1 MKKQIKVP
9 IAIAASLLLA
19 FALMPQPEAP
29 FTGHGNVEAL
39 SNLYNRWKTAY
50 EQRGDAQILRISL
63 NYSKA
68 QSDEL
73 TAANGLASVN
83 LVNGQL
89 QVAATGLS
97 GRQQYEVWLLD
108 KHDAGKPGNKA
119 IKIGAL
125 SASADKHVLTTR
137 LDREQLNGF
146 TLDTVAI
153 AKAGETPQSGGVLFG
168 SPGLLQRIYYN
179 ERFLPTTAI
188 GSAAGNSGLPSEPA
202 APFEFL
208 LPKMAQAGSGHN
220 SISSATQLTQLI
232 ARGQK
237 IFTEETFE
245 GNGRTC
251 STCHRPDNN
260 HTIDPIYI
268 AKLPKKDP
276 LFVAEF
282 KPELANLE
290 KPALLRQFGLFVANA
305 DGFDRPG
312 VMRSA
317 PHLLG
322 LTASMVHETQT
333 MGGEFTQDQDY
344 YNEHDPIA
352 QQDNRQTQAIGW
364 SGDGAPDGGALRDFA
379 KGAVKQHLPK
389 TLNRADNVDFRM
401 PTEDELDAL
410 EAYMLSLGRSTDIN
424 LAAMTFKSPLVQKG
438 LLLFNTKNNPG
449 ETLSGGYPTGGTP
462 IFGTSA
468 NCNGCHMNAGALS
481 STTGGNPTRDT
492 GVERM
497 RDQLHHLAD
506 ASVTYDG
513 GFGQELQSDCGPNYD
528 QACYSDGSLDPRN
541 IRPSNH
547 PRLNRFNTPSL
558 IEAADTGPF
567 FHNNSVTTLEETVAY
582 YNTESYNQSPGAFTS
597 KGVNRQVKLDSS
609 QVIAVAMF
617 LRSINVLENIRS
629 SNQLDQNAIGQHDE
643 QSEKT
648 LKLAIAD
655 TRDAIRVLK
664 EAVINPYPD
673 ALEKLNAALDY
684 ENQAMR
690 GFSFSGRRQK
700 LLENAITLKNQ
711 ARSLIVS
718 GG

>member
-1 MKKQIKVP
+1 MKKHLKIP
-9 IAIAASLLLA
+9 IAIAAVLTLA
-19 FALMPQPEAP
+19 FTFKPQPDAP
-29 FTGHGNVEAL
+29 YTGHGNVETL
-39 SNLYNRWKTAY
+39 SNLYTNWKTAY
-50 EQRGDAQILRISL
+50 EQHGDAQILHIGL

-68 QSDEL
+68 QSKEL
-73 TAANGLASVN
+73 TAANGQAALN

-89 QVAATGLS
+89 LVAVSGLS
-97 GRQQYEVWLLD
+97 AQQQYEVWLLD
-108 KHDAGKPGNKA
+108 NHGENKTV
-119 IKIGAL
+119 KIGAL
-125 SASADKHVLTTR
+125 SVQTDKHTLTTQLDHER
-137 LDREQLNGF
+137 LSGF
-146 TLDTVAI
+146 TLDTIAI
-153 AKAGETPQSGGVLFG
+153 AKAGATPQSGGVLFG

-188 GSAAGNSGLPSEPA
+188 GLAAGNTDLPPTPTAS
-202 APFEFL
+202 FEFL
-208 LPKMAQAGSGHN
+208 LPKMAQADVN
-220 SISSATQLTQLI
+220 SHSSTDQLTNLV

-237 IFTEETFE
+237 IFTEETFD

-251 STCHRPDNN
+251 ATCHRPDNN
-260 HTIDPIYI
+260 HTIDPAYI

-282 KPELANLE
+282 NPALAKLE
-290 KPALLRQFGLFVANA
+290 KSALLRQFGLFVTNI
-305 DGFDRPG
+305 DGFDRPI

-317 PHLLG
+317 QHLLG
-322 LTASMVHETQT
+322 LSVSLTHETT
-333 MGGEFTQDQDY
+333 SMGGEFTQDQDY

-352 QQDNRQTQAIGW
+352 AQNNRQTQAIGW

-379 KGAVKQHLPK
+379 KGAIKQHLPK
-389 TLNRADNVDFRM
+389 TLNRIDNTDFRM

-410 EAYMLSLGRSTDIN
+410 EAYMLSLGRSADIN

-438 LLLFNTKNNPG
+438 LMLFNTKNNPG
-449 ETLSGGYPTGGTP
+449 TAPVV
-462 IFGTSA
+462 FGTSA

-481 STTGGNPTRDT
+481 SSTAANPTRDT

-506 ASVTYDG
+506 SSVAYDG
-513 GFGQELQSDCGPNYD
+513 GFGQELQNDCGPNFD
-528 QACYSDGSLDPRN
+528 QTCYSDGSLDPRG

-558 IEAADTGPF
+558 IEAADTGPY

-609 QVIAVAMF
+609 QVIAVALF

-629 SNQLDQNAIGQHDE
+629 SILMDQNALDQNSE

-673 ALEKLNAALDY
+673 ALEKLNSALDY
-684 ENQAMR
+684 EKQALR
-690 GFSFSGRRQK
+690 GLTSLGRRQAM
-700 LLENAITLKNQ
+700 LQNAITLKAQ
-711 ARSLIVS
+711 ARALILS
-718 GG
+718 AG

>member
-1 MKKQIKVP
+1 MKRQVKIP

-50 EQRGDAQILRISL
+50 EQQGDAQILRIGL

-68 QSDEL
+68 QSHEL
-73 TAANGLASVN
+73 TAANGQASVN

-97 GRQQYEVWLLD
+97 GQQQYEVWLLD
-108 KHDAGKPGNKA
+108 KHDSSTPGNKA

-125 SASADKHVLTTR
+125 SASADKHLLTTR
-137 LDREQLNGF
+137 LDREQLSGF

-179 ERFLPTTAI
+179 ERFLPTTTI
-188 GSAAGNSGLPSEPA
+188 GSAAGNAGLPSKPN

-220 SISSATQLTQLI
+220 SISSATQLTNLI

-251 STCHRPDNN
+251 ATCHRPDRN

-268 AKLPKKDP
+268 TKLPKTDP
-276 LFVAEF
+276 LFVAETN
-282 KPELANLE
+282 PALANLE

-305 DGFDRPG
+305 DGFDRPP

-322 LTASMVHETQT
+322 LSASLVHETT
-333 MGGEFTQDQDY
+333 SMGGEFTQDQDY

-352 QQDNRQTQAIGW
+352 AQTNRQTQAIGW
-364 SGDGAPDGGALRDFA
+364 SGDGAPDGGSLRDFA
-379 KGAVKQHLPK
+379 KGAIKQHLPK

-424 LAAMTFKSPLVQKG
+424 LAAITFNSPLVQKG

-449 ETLSGGYPTGGTP
+449 ETLTGGYPTGGTP
-462 IFGTSA
+462 TFGTTA
-468 NCNGCHMNAGALS
+468 NCNGCHMNAGAFS
-481 STTGGNPTRDT
+481 STTGANPTRDT

-506 ASVTYDG
+506 TSVSYDG
-513 GFGQELQSDCGPNYD
+513 GFGQVLQNDCGPNYD
-528 QACYSDGSLDPRN
+528 QACYSDESLDPRG

-547 PRLNRFNTPSL
+547 QRLNRFNTPSL

-567 FHNNSVTTLEETVAY
+567 FHNNSITTLEETVAY
-582 YNTESYNQSPGAFTS
+582 YNTEAFNQSPGAFTA
-597 KGVNRQVKLDSS
+597 KGINRQVKLDSS

-629 SNQLDQNAIGQHDE
+629 SNQLDQTAIGQNDLLS
-643 QSEKT
+643 QKT
-648 LKLAIAD
+648 LVLAMAD
-655 TRDAIRVLK
+655 TQDAIRVLQ

-673 ALEKLNAALDY
+673 ALVKLTAALDY
-684 ENQAMR
+684 ENQAVR
-690 GFSFSGRRQK
+690 GFSFSGRRQA
-700 LLENAITLKNQ
+700 LLRSAITLKNQ
-711 ARSLIVS
+711 ARALIAS
-718 GG
+718 GS

>member
-1 MKKQIKVP
+1 MKKQIKIP

-19 FALMPQPEAP
+19 FTLIPQPEAP

-39 SNLYNRWKTAY
+39 SNLYNHWKTAY
-50 EQRGDAQILRISL
+50 EQHGDAQTLRISL

-68 QSDEL
+68 QSHEL
-73 TAANGLASVN
+73 TAANGQAALN

-89 QVAATGLS
+89 QVAITGLS
-97 GRQQYEVWLLD
+97 DQQRYEVWLLD
-108 KHDAGKPGNKA
+108 NHAASNKTV
-119 IKIGAL
+119 KIGSL
-125 SASADKHVLTTR
+125 SANGDNHSLTTQ

-188 GSAAGNSGLPSEPA
+188 GLATGNSKPQPA
-202 APFEFL
+202 APGTPFEFL
-208 LPKMAQAGSGHN
+208 LPKMAQAGT
-220 SISSATQLTQLI
+220 ATITSTDQLTNLI

-268 AKLPKKDP
+268 TKLPKKDP

-282 KPELANLE
+282 NPALANLE
-290 KPALLRQFGLFVANA
+290 KPALLRQFGLFVTNI
-305 DGFDRPG
+305 DGFDRPI

-317 PHLLG
+317 QHLLG
-322 LTASMVHETQT
+322 LSVSLIHETT
-333 MGGEFTQDQDY
+333 AMGGEFTQDQDY

-352 QQDNRQTQAIGW
+352 LQENRQTQAIGW

-379 KGAVKQHLPK
+379 KGAIKQHLPK
-389 TLNRADNVDFRM
+389 TLSRVDNTDFRM

-410 EAYMLSLGRSTDIN
+410 EAYMLSLGRSSDLN

-449 ETLSGGYPTGGTP
+449 ETLTNGYPTGGTP
-462 IFGTSA
+462 TFGTTA
-468 NCNGCHMNAGALS
+468 NCNGCHKNAGALS
-481 STTGGNPTRDT
+481 STTSANPTRDT

-513 GFGQELQSDCGPNYD
+513 GFGQELQNDCGPNYD

-567 FHNNSVTTLEETVAY
+567 FHNNSVTTLEESVAY
-582 YNTESYNQSPGAFTS
+582 YNTESFNQSPGAFTA
-597 KGVNRQVKLDSS
+597 KGINRQVKLDSS
-609 QVIAVAMF
+609 QVIAVALF

-629 SNQLDQNAIGQHDE
+629 SNQLDQNAIGQNDE
-643 QSEKT
+643 QSAKT

-655 TRDAIRVLK
+655 TQDAIRVLK

-673 ALEKLNAALDY
+673 ALEKLNVALDY
-684 ENQAMR
+684 ENQAMH

-700 LLENAITLKNQ
+700 LLGNAITLKNQ
-711 ARSLIVS
+711 ARTLIVS